1 MAQKKHKFDQ
11 SAILAGEPTGGWGR
25 TIGGA
30 DTLTQKM
37 LKNPDTAIE
46 ASESKTHL
54 DLVRLCRTMQPTKI
68 EGTLQDDLD
77 QGLSALEWTGVTF
90 FTIAALLRRRT
101 KQLRLATESAP
112 TDENVSAF
120 TGCTNPWRSREV
132 APHRAKTPTVRSLM
146 ANSKDRV
153 LFFLDHVCGKPSY
166 HRFSGELM
174 DKPA

>member
-1 MAQKKHKFDQ
+1 MAQKKHKLDQ

-77 QGLSALEWTGVTF
+77 QGLSALEWARDILHDCGSVASQDEAAQASDGVG
-90 FTIAALLRRRT
+90 AYR
-101 KQLRLATESAP
+101 
-112 TDENVSAF
+112 
-120 TGCTNPWRSREV
+120 
-132 APHRAKTPTVRSLM
+132 
-146 ANSKDRV
+146 
-153 LFFLDHVCGKPSY
+153 
-166 HRFSGELM
+166 
-174 DKPA
+174 